1 MLSLIE
7 PQLVLTVFSES
18 RDLLT
23 DGLSLPFN
31 LDEDAFSKKQNFLMI
46 QNHGEN
52 NKKENN
58 KLKST

>member
-1 MLSLIE
+1 M
-7 PQLVLTVFSES
+7 LTVFSES